1 MSSTPISVSN
11 QIISILASMKFEYI
25 IIIKNIKLQDQI
37 LTTLLLNTKLEAKVV
52 AAIVVSTEPINLSM
66 MNFKTIHSSS
76 NPIKL
81 LIYWPSYSK

>member
-11 QIISILASMKFEYI
+11 QIISILASMKFESI

-37 LTTLLLNTKLEAKVV
+37 LTKLLLNTKLKAKVV

-76 NPIKL
+76 NPIKW
-81 LIYWPSYSK
+81 LIY